1 MFDAVIPM
9 LLLLSGIAALIRG
22 RDSFA
27 SLARG
32 AGEGMR
38 TVAKLFP
45 ILCALLC
52 AVSMLRASGLL
63 DSLASAVS
71 PILKRIGVPP
81 ELTPIILLRPFSGS
95 GALAAGSDLMLTYGP
110 DSDIGRIVAIML
122 GSSET
127 TLYTA
132 AIYMGAAGVNR
143 SRYALVA
150 AFAAELTAF
159 AMAVVSVKVLG
170 L

>member
-1 MFDAVIPM
+1 MFDAVVP
-9 LLLLSGIAALIRG
+9 LLLLVSGLAALIRG
-22 RDSFA
+22 RDSFG
-27 SLARG
+27 SLSAG
-32 AGEGMR
+32 AGEGLR

-45 ILCALLC
+45 ILCSLMC

-63 DSLASAVS
+63 DSISELLS
-71 PILKRIGVPP
+71 PVLKKIGVPP
-81 ELTPIILLRPFSGS
+81 ELTPVILLRPFSGS
-95 GALAAGSDLMLTYGP
+95 GALAAGSELMLTYGA
-110 DSDIGRIVAIML
+110 DSEVGRMVAIML

-132 AIYMGAAGVNR
+132 AIYMGAAGVKK

-159 AMAVVSVKVLG
+159 VMSVVSVKVLG